1 LLDWLCKNTSGV
13 PQDIVYLKRSFA
25 VKSQPRRG
33 YRQSVQSLSVQNI
46 TQETTRCRIAMV
58 NPTTRLLESTR
69 MISLPRFFNASPLSP
84 QTPLCIT
91 RVINPEQF
99 TIAGS
104 VSYIG
109 SPHLKL
115 PSAASHSSKIPH
127 LAERLFLNRKP
138 EEVEP

>member
-1 LLDWLCKNTSGV
+1 
-13 PQDIVYLKRSFA
+13 
-25 VKSQPRRG
+25 
-33 YRQSVQSLSVQNI
+33 
-46 TQETTRCRIAMV
+46 MV

-84 QTPLCIT
+84 QTPLCTT
-91 RVINPEQF
+91 RVINAEQF

-104 VSYIG
+104 VSYMG